1 MQNLKNQQ
9 LNNIN
14 TKSDRKPYG
23 PVSEFYQ
30 FPLALLEVL
39 QIAATLDM
47 NDGHKLRTIAGS
59 MLDMISDNPAGLP
72 ELANLKGGQT

>member
-1 MQNLKNQQ
+1 MSNSKNQQ
-9 LNNIN
+9 LSN
-14 TKSDRKPYG
+14 TKPNSERKPYG
-23 PVSEFYQ
+23 PVNEFYQ

-72 ELANLKGGQT
+72 ELSNLKGGQT